1 MLHKKNKKRAKG
13 VNQSFKMETVE
24 KSYPIEVVERYYLI
38 QTKKYEQRV
47 TESFQI
53 ETAIRFTQ
61 FKPKS
66 KGERDYR
73 KFQNRN
79 SRKGLCNL
87 TIKSMCERGYWKF

>member
-1 MLHKKNKKRAKG
+1 MSK
-13 VNQSFKMETVE
+13 
-24 KSYPIEVVERYYLI
+24 
-38 QTKKYEQRV
+38 RV

-61 FKPKS
+61 FKPKG

-87 TIKSMCERGYWKF
+87 TIKSMCERGYWKFQNRNSQKNLPNLTRKVWAKGTTQSFTIETTERGTNFI